1 MLRVRAP
8 SRVLSCCP
16 MSAIHQDEA
25 NLATAQLEELH
36 ALLLAHEAEA
46 QQGLEASSDD
56 AKPVD
61 LELSIGRLSRV
72 DAMQHQQV
80 ALARRKH
87 MGVQQQLLRAA
98 LARVAAGTYG
108 VCLECEEPIGYARLR
123 ARPET
128 SLCRRCQ
135 EAREG

>member
-1 MLRVRAP
+1 
-8 SRVLSCCP
+8 
-16 MSAIHQDEA
+16 MSTPHHDEA
-25 NLATAQLEELH
+25 ELGEAKLEELRC
-36 ALLLAHEAEA
+36 LLVEREAAA
-46 QQGLEASSDD
+46 QQGLEASTDD

-87 MGVQQQLLRAA
+87 MGVQQQQLRSA
-98 LARVAAGTYG
+98 LARVADGTYG
-108 VCLECEEPIGYARLR
+108 LCLECDEPIGYARLQ

-128 SLCRRCQ
+128 PLCRRCQ
-135 EAREG
+135 QARETR